1 MDKNE
6 ILEKSRAENKN
17 GDERVQD
24 INLKAANIGNLVSL
38 ILALIYAIVG
48 MFVLE
53 NRLLLFA
60 CLSIV
65 HIGAA
70 VRNWISF
77 AKLKRKNDLI
87 YAIIQTALSGLTI
100 AIVIIDIVK
109 VF

>member
-17 GDERVQD
+17 GDERAQD
-24 INLKAANIGNLVSL
+24 INLKATNIGTLVSL

-48 MFVLE
+48 MVILE
-53 NRLLLFA
+53 NRLMWFV

-65 HIGAA
+65 HIGTA
-70 VRNWISF
+70 VRHWISF